1 MKWPILILAGFA
13 ATASA
18 DKDTDYPHRDWG
30 HVATLDMSVAEATAC
45 IARALDKGGSV
56 LVLPVDGGN
65 DIDYSVDVPWGKR
78 PDAWERFKLRNDGSF
93 CDGKKLTAQDVAYSI
108 KRWIDPATRS
118 PVAWRTPFSVRWSG
132 VRTSALICT
141 RRPYTVTTFLR
152 YVRT

>member
-78 PDAWERFKLRNDGSF
+78 PDAWERFKLRNDGATTTLRLFYRHPVSQKGA
-93 CDGKKLTAQDVAYSI
+93 GKDVERLKKQCLRVS
-108 KRWIDPATRS
+108 RVDPA
-118 PVAWRTPFSVRWSG
+118 
-132 VRTSALICT
+132 
-141 RRPYTVTTFLR
+141 
-152 YVRT
+152 